1 MKKSEMEAGLFCI
14 HCNDETP
21 HLIVYIN
28 NEITSIKCE
37 DCNQIT
43 DIKVDVMKE
52 FFKEIYKRVSTKPS
66 RITEEYNQDL
76 SKFLQRLPYRVI
88 SKPYRLMR
96 DLNESRKIINQY
108 RKNS

>member
-1 MKKSEMEAGLFCI
+1 MKRTEMEASLFCI

-28 NEITSIKCE
+28 NEITSIQCE

-43 DIKVDVMKE
+43 GIKVDVMKE
-52 FFKEIYKRVSTKPS
+52 FYKEIYKRISTKPS
-66 RITEEYNQDL
+66 RITEEYKQDL
-76 SKFLQRLPYRVI
+76 SKFLHRLPFRVI

-96 DLNESRKIINQY
+96 DLNESRKIIKQY
-108 RKNS
+108 REKS